1 MSIPVYHDFMTKYK
15 TDELI
20 ERNPY
25 RFFHQ
30 SEHYYDVKR
39 SRYIDI
45 SEMFHSLYEER
56 LISYVRSD
64 CPLMDIDQFDDRF
77 KIFDAIAQ
85 SHFKNREIVQLLTR
99 MDLNLMKPE
108 CWVHNPPYAHR
119 AIVPTF
125 LSINVDAYFDTIN
138 KPYEAIR
145 KNMYIDVCKAYIQ
158 LFIPD

>member
-1 MSIPVYHDFMTKYK
+1 MSIPVYDDFITKYK

-25 RFFHQ
+25 RFFQQ

-45 SEMFHSLYEER
+45 SEIFNSLYEEG
-56 LISYVRSD
+56 LISYTRTD
-64 CPLMDIDQFDDRF
+64 CPVMDINQFDERF
-77 KIFDAIAQ
+77 KIFDAIGQ
-85 SHFKNREIVQLLTR
+85 SHFKNREIIQLLTR
-99 MDLNLMKPE
+99 MDLNLMKPD
-108 CWVHNPPYAHR
+108 CWIHNPPFSHR
-119 AIVPTF
+119 AITPTF
-125 LSINVDAYFDTIN
+125 LPVNVEVYFNTRS

-145 KNMYIDVCKAYIQ
+145 KEMYIDVCKAYIQ

>member
-25 RFFHQ
+25 RFFHP
-30 SEHYYDVKR
+30 SEHYYYVER
-39 SRYIDI
+39 SKYIDI
-45 SEMFHSLYEER
+45 PEIFNSLYEDG
-56 LISYVRSD
+56 LISYARSD
-64 CPLMDIDQFDDRF
+64 CPLMDIDLFDDRF
-77 KIFDAIAQ
+77 KILDAIAQ
-85 SHFKNREIVQLLTR
+85 SHFKNREIVHLLTR
-99 MDLNLMKPE
+99 MDLNLIKPD
-108 CWVHNPPYAHR
+108 CWFYNPPFPHR
-119 AIVPTF
+119 AITPTF
-125 LSINVDAYFDTIN
+125 FAINVDVYFDTVN